1 MCPPSMFRQGR
12 FPAETSIRLSMSR
25 KLVALESTVP
35 LPTLVN
41 GAAVWPLSS
50 VDAPVSC

>member
-1 MCPPSMFRQGR
+1 MFGQGR

-25 KLVALESTVP
+25 KLVVLEFTVP
-35 LPTLVN
+35 LPTLIN
-41 GAAVWPLSS
+41 GTAVWSLAS